1 MMHSIPETVSKSI
14 DETKRVLET
23 CTRQQLSVLFHSE
36 PEKWITGPA
45 GSGKTW
51 LLMKKVLELAEKA
64 VLQGTEEKILVT
76 CYNRP
81 LSLMF
86 AKTFKVEL
94 KKIPGN
100 ENFQGVITVKT
111 FKSLLYDITKSKSGK
126 SDREKVKHVAKA
138 LEMVK
143 KGTGSF
149 LQRYDHI
156 FVDECQDLCGKE
168 WPTLFKKLQK
178 DDEWCKRK
186 HIWFFYDAN
195 QNLRISEE
203 QYELHRESIENSQW
217 LTKVL
222 RNTQMVFKQSKKYC
236 TSKIQN
242 QEPIK
247 LGHDVRGLEIKWDD
261 SLTSQKV
268 KSKHGARCIKKHI
281 EDLRRE
287 KVTDKDIC
295 ILTQNVPIRNKI
307 SSELKNI
314 GIENQNAV
322 QMFQNDNNQVV
333 VESIQHF
340 KGLESKVVIL
350 YKPPLTQNDALRMSN
365 AMRMKELLYTALSR
379 CFCYLIVVSTKHGCK
394 VLKSEKGIAI

>member
-23 CTRQQLSVLFHSE
+23 CTRQQLSILFHSV

-64 VLQGTEEKILVT
+64 VLQGTKEKILVT

-100 ENFQGVITVKT
+100 ENFQGGITVKT

-126 SDREKVKHVAKA
+126 SDRETVKHVAKA

-217 LTKVL
+217 LKS
-222 RNTQMVFKQSKKYC
+222 FEKHS
-236 TSKIQN
+236 
-242 QEPIK
+242 
-247 LGHDVRGLEIKWDD
+247 DGL
-261 SLTSQKV
+261 
-268 KSKHGARCIKKHI
+268 
-281 EDLRRE
+281 
-287 KVTDKDIC
+287 
-295 ILTQNVPIRNKI
+295 
-307 SSELKNI
+307 
-314 GIENQNAV
+314 
-322 QMFQNDNNQVV
+322 
-333 VESIQHF
+333 
-340 KGLESKVVIL
+340 
-350 YKPPLTQNDALRMSN
+350 
-365 AMRMKELLYTALSR
+365 
-379 CFCYLIVVSTKHGCK
+379 
-394 VLKSEKGIAI
+394 